1 MGFNESG
8 RRPRTAGE
16 DEAAPRA
23 RARGGGAAPLR
34 QVHFIGVGG
43 VSMSAL
49 AVAAQAK
56 GLVVTG
62 SDAQRSARSERL
74 GAQGIP
80 VHIGHRTANVGA
92 ADTVVY
98 STDVPADNPER
109 RAAQA
114 LGLRLWH
121 RAEML
126 AWLMEGRRPLLVTG
140 THGKT
145 TTTAMAAAIWKAA
158 QQSPTVLVGGDVPT
172 LAGGNVEL
180 GTGDFLVAE
189 ADESDGSFRHYDPE
203 SVVLTNLEPEHLEHY
218 AGSFDNVQAS
228 IAAFASRVGG
238 TGGPGVV
245 VWGADDPVLRQ
256 LLPTVSAPQISFGLG
271 EGPGR
276 GPVDYAAAGV
286 ELGPLGSRFAVAEHG
301 RSIAAVTLQVPGRH
315 NVLNALA
322 AFSLARHYGLDPGVA
337 AAALSQFAGVRRR
350 FDIRS
355 RAQGILVV
363 DDYAVHP
370 TEVAAVLT
378 TARHTVPG
386 RVLAVLQ
393 PHRYARTALLWDEM
407 LAALGHADRAAVLP
421 VYAPPGEVARPEFS
435 GERLARAAQAA
446 HPNRRIDYV
455 ESLDAAVAWAVEQAR
470 PGDVLATLGAGDVWQ
485 VAGRLA
491 AVWAEEPE
499 AWHAARGRENC

>member
-1 MGFNESG
+1 MGFNEGGSPLRRDG
-8 RRPRTAGE
+8 EARRRPAEPSEPVGS
-16 DEAAPRA
+16 AP
-23 RARGGGAAPLR
+23 PLR

-56 GLVVTG
+56 GLIVTG

-74 GAQGIP
+74 GAGGIP
-80 VHIGHRTANVGA
+80 IQIGHCAANVGA

-114 LGLRLWH
+114 MGLRLWH

-126 AWLMEGRRPLLVTG
+126 AWLMAGRRPLLVTG

-172 LAGGNVEL
+172 LSGGNVEL
-180 GTGDFLVAE
+180 GDGEFLVAE
-189 ADESDGSFRHYDPE
+189 ADESDGSFRHYHPE
-203 SVVLTNLEPEHLEHY
+203 SVILTNLEPEHLEHY

-228 IAAFASRVGG
+228 IAAFAGQVGA
-238 TGGPGVV
+238 GGPGVV
-245 VWGADDPVLRQ
+245 VWGGDDPVLQRLMPSVPASQ
-256 LLPTVSAPQISFGLG
+256 VSFGLG
-271 EGPGR
+271 GEG
-276 GPVDYAAAGV
+276 AGLLDFTAERM
-286 ELGPLGSRFAVAEHG
+286 ELGAWGSRFAVAHHG
-301 RSIAAVTLQVPGRH
+301 QQVAAVALQVPGRH

-322 AFSLARHYGLDPGVA
+322 AFALAHHYGLDLAAA
-337 AAALSQFAGVRRR
+337 AAALSEFAGVRRR

-355 RAQGILVV
+355 RARGILVV

-378 TARHTVPG
+378 TARRTVPG

-393 PHRYARTALLWDEM
+393 PHRYARTALQWDEM
-407 LAALGHADRAAVLP
+407 LAALGHADRVAVLP
-421 VYAPPGEVARPEFS
+421 VYAPPGEAPRPDFT
-435 GERLARAAQAA
+435 GEKLAQAAQAA
-446 HPNRRIDYV
+446 HPGRRIEYV
-455 ESLDAAVAWAVEQAR
+455 DSLEGAVAWAVEQVR

-491 AVWAEEPE
+491 ALLADGADAWATAE
-499 AWHAARGRENC
+499 GRENC